1 MSNSPNLHPDE
12 ATPNTGVDLVR
23 VLREAHRMA
32 TDRAERYPSV
42 DNEARV
48 QELDNLI
55 AIMRDVSAGRA
66 DREEALDIIAQAIS

>member
-1 MSNSPNLHPDE
+1 MSNPYGHE
-12 ATPNTGVDLVR
+12 ATLNTGVDLVR
-23 VLREAHRMA
+23 VLSEAHRMA
-32 TDRAERYPSV
+32 SDRAERYPSV

-55 AIMRDVSAGRA
+55 AIMRDVSAGRV